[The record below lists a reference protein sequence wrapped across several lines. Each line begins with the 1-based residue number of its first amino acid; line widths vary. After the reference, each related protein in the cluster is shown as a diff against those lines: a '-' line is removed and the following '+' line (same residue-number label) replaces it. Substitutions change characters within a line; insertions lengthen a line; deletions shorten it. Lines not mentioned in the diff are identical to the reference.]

1 MDNYERAMT
10 RPGSAAHVD
19 VDTFPNLYPHQR
31 VGALNL
37 RSSQAFVKNSTNQV
51 VSYQP
56 TTNDASALGTSG
68 AYTDFRLLSG
78 HIIKT
83 ATIHLTVRNDSA
95 DTSINWPLQRHH
107 HFSPIS
113 RVEILGE
120 GGSLLIQ
127 RLDCEALCQ
136 KVNLLTPNALDH
148 MMGSSNGSLIYNIPA
163 SSAGEAYYPLFGA
176 IFEHTLC
183 LSALNSPIVV
193 RVYWAGSAGWPQGVA
208 PTMTSCTLITE
219 QDKLA
224 QREHRELVQSLRG
237 GPPSDIRFNRQSF
250 QRMTE
255 HLEPNS
261 RYVFPLTS
269 VAGLVTSLH
278 VSLRRTTANAPGP
291 SHSFQTMD
299 ILSGSGASQLGGT
312 PVSGN
317 YSKLVRAI
325 MRENERNDAADLW
338 LPITFT
344 DDSATHEN
352 AGILSGYL
360 VFDSTMQLAVTT
372 WSNMPAGSYE
382 IYVLVNRVA
391 CLRQAGGTLSIMES

>member
-1 MDNYERAMT
+1 MDQYEKAMS

-37 RSSQAFVKNSTNQV
+37 RASQAFVKNSQNQV
-51 VSYQP
+51 ISYQP
-56 TTNDASALGTSG
+56 TTNDAGALGTSG

-83 ATIHLTVRNDSA
+83 ATLHLTVRNDTA
-95 DTSINWPLQRHH
+95 ANIMWPIARHH
-107 HFSPIS
+107 HYSCID

-127 RLDCEALCQ
+127 RLDREALCQ
-136 KVNLLTPNALDH
+136 KVNLLTPNALEH
-148 MMGSSNGSLIYNIPA
+148 MLGSSTSIATTATIA
-163 SSAGEAYYPLFGA
+163 AGEMSEAYYPLLGA

-183 LSALNSPIVV
+183 LSALNSPVV
-193 RVYWAGSAGWPQGVA
+193 LRIYWAGSASWIMSVA
-208 PTMTSCTLITE
+208 PSMVSCTLVTE

-224 QREHRELVQSLRG
+224 HREHRELVQSLRG
-237 GPPSDIRFNRQSF
+237 GPPSDIRFNRPTF

-255 HLEPNS
+255 HLEGGS

-278 VSLRRTTANAPGP
+278 ISLRLTASRMPGP
-291 SHSFQTMD
+291 THMFQTLD
-299 ILSGSGASQLGGT
+299 VLSGSGVSMLGGT
-312 PVSGN
+312 PVQAN
-317 YSKLVRAI
+317 YIKLVRAI
-325 MRENERNDAADLW
+325 MRENERNNDDDGW

-352 AGILSGYL
+352 AGILSGYM
-360 VFDSTMQLAVTT
+360 VFDNTMQLAVTT
-372 WSNMPAGSYE
+372 PAGLAAGSYE